1 MTNDA
6 PTRENNLILR
16 QVIGMRRDRVAVSVT
31 NARVIELLGRMNM
44 RLDAMSER
52 FDGAFS
58 RVDRR
63 IQERH
68 GDVILMENRVL
79 AAITEVRNLRIRS
92 DEERPEAA
100 FAGPGDSRS

>member
-52 FDGAFS
+52 FDGPSPA
-58 RVDRR
+58 
-63 IQERH
+63 
-68 GDVILMENRVL
+68 L
-79 AAITEVRNLRIRS
+79 T
-92 DEERPEAA
+92 AA
-100 FAGPGDSRS
+100 FKNGTAT